1 MTGVDALRR
10 YAPGAPP
17 WHAGEGAAALASLQE
32 SRRQRLG
39 RLAALLRSFGID
51 LPLALS
57 SAGPG
62 SLVSILD
69 AWCDAEWPD
78 LAVRDFAWPPRWYAR
93 TWQPI
98 EAARHYTLIADV
110 GLALGE
116 WAIRRQP
123 TLTWGVDCYPAHE
136 ADGVASFGRVVVL
149 DPAIALDDPR
159 PPCYDAL
166 DQAFM
171 RYQSIAFADHAPG
184 HFLRGMRPLL
194 WAAHRKLFVDAPST

>member
-110 GLALGE
+110 GLARTVRSKARRRTACGE
-116 WAIRRQP
+116 RPTATAACREGSARVRGLRR
-123 TLTWGVDCYPAHE
+123 
-136 ADGVASFGRVVVL
+136 R
-149 DPAIALDDPR
+149 
-159 PPCYDAL
+159 
-166 DQAFM
+166 
-171 RYQSIAFADHAPG
+171 
-184 HFLRGMRPLL
+184 
-194 WAAHRKLFVDAPST
+194 STGSA